1 MSAQI
6 DIVPERRSQ
15 AKGPGSEGAAA
26 TFDDRY
32 RFSARSANLICR
44 IARHVADELKT
55 EVKNPW
61 QAYSFGVQRSWRS
74 IARRHGVSPFQCTN
88 FLEITR
94 IDTQNKITVYKK
106 VIMFSKT
113 EGIL

>member
-32 RFSARSANLICR
+32 RFSARSANLMCR
-44 IARHVADELKT
+44 IARHVADELKM
-55 EVKNPW
+55 ELKNLLAGLLLW
-61 QAYSFGVQRSWRS
+61 RATVLAIHRAKTRSFSISVHEFSRNYAY
-74 IARRHGVSPFQCTN
+74 
-88 FLEITR
+88 
-94 IDTQNKITVYKK
+94 
-106 VIMFSKT
+106 
-113 EGIL
+113 